1 MNFDLCFVG
10 TATTSFEL
18 CNDYTTR
25 GHTPRILA
33 TSHRE
38 ARPKGRITLSPRT
51 HRLAP
56 VEGDG
61 ERCTHES
68 RRLCLATPL
77 FWERIGRE
85 TPSRGPSREGR
96 DLAPARRCPEHPVV
110 IDFVCV
116 RLEKTRA
123 ESESIEASHMRWFYP
138 LHGGVTRPGTRA
150 AKRRAPRE
158 EPRCL
163 RYVRMERVSKIALRR
178 PAATG
183 LRWRRRLLLKEH
195 GDARRADAFF
205 TLRPPPP
212 LTGTEAAEGST
223 CLAGGASPK
232 RALCSECRSQ
242 RRERRLR
249 PRSCAG

>member
-1 MNFDLCFVG
+1 MMLTTTARLCHRGTPPAVVSPGAVSRFGLAPVHGDRHKFDLRFVG

-51 HRLAP
+51 HRLAS

-116 RLEKTRA
+116 RLEKRA
-123 ESESIEASHMRWFYP
+123 RNRNRSRLLTCFGFTHCTAVLP
-138 LHGGVTRPGTRA
+138 AL
-150 AKRRAPRE
+150 
-158 EPRCL
+158 
-163 RYVRMERVSKIALRR
+163 ERV
-178 PAATG
+178 
-183 LRWRRRLLLKEH
+183 
-195 GDARRADAFF
+195 
-205 TLRPPPP
+205 
-212 LTGTEAAEGST
+212 
-223 CLAGGASPK
+223 
-232 RALCSECRSQ
+232 
-242 RRERRLR
+242 
-249 PRSCAG
+249 PRSDAPLVKSRGAFGTFGWREIRRSLFEGLLPPASVGVAGSC